1 MAKTL
6 VGLYDTL
13 TDAEQVVHDLG
24 MEGFPRVVSVWP
36 PHSAARRGM
45 DASVGEWIT
54 VESGTDMV
62 DMTDLGVPRTRPR
75 CMPRAFDGAGRW

>member
-24 MEGFPRVVSVWP
+24 MEGFPRGGIRVAAAQGAAVAVWTRLWANG
-36 PHSAARRGM
+36 SRSRAART
-45 DASVGEWIT
+45 WWT
-54 VESGTDMV
+54 
-62 DMTDLGVPRTRPR
+62 P
-75 CMPRAFDGAGRW
+75 